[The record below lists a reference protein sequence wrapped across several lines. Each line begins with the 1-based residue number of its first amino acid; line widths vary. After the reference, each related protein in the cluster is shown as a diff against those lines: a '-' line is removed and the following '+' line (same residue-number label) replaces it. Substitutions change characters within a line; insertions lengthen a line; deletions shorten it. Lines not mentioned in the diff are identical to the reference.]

1 MNTVSRF
8 ASDSKKILVSFLV
21 AAIVVFSVAV
31 GAWINLNDRFIG
43 VEQYAS
49 STRLLTSL
57 DKLRV
62 YELSFSNNYNEQV
75 ISRFNQEAEQT
86 VELANDYVDQY
97 AAPLPINLLT
107 EYLIQ
112 FKQYVDIVELN
123 QSTRTLMDEH
133 SNAATELLREMR
145 DLHNQAI
152 NQNSQKIRGLRL
164 NSEELTN
171 TALKTSQLATL
182 VVNIQNLEKEYLLDG
197 NLKTYSLVKLEM
209 QKASQLISKLQD
221 QILNDKG
228 EQLLEI
234 VDKAKN
240 RYYTNLVQL
249 QGTPA
254 SSKKL
259 RTSLINQ
266 VTLSGS
272 EFSRSVSL
280 LYQTKQ
286 SQVAELNHLVSQSQ
300 AELSSQLL
308 IGQDLLAIHTLLS
321 RSNRF
326 NRDFLLA
333 NSKEQK
339 LIADKVSH
347 VINEMQSKSSNA
359 QRLITSYAPNVE
371 ITRFDEHISVYK
383 SQFMKLVSSQMQG
396 HQLFKAMDESFLE
409 FRDFV
414 SQLHLLE
421 SVNVKDSSS
430 VTFHLAIGGVIFFVI
445 ILLMGLLAAK
455 AHSALGAFAQSLAS
469 ARDEADAAN
478 HAKSDFLAN
487 MSHEIRTP
495 MNAIIG
501 MSYLAL
507 KTDLTK
513 AQRNYIN
520 KIKLSSDAL
529 LGLINDILDFSKIE
543 AGKLD
548 IENIDFQLENVLAHI
563 TNLVGLRA
571 SDRGLELLIQVDRDV
586 PTNLVGDPLRLGQIL
601 INLSNNA
608 VKFTEKG
615 EVKISV
621 SVEQR
626 KGDDVTLNFAV
637 SDSGIGMTQAQADKL
652 FNKFT
657 QADSSTTRKY
667 GGTGLGLA
675 ISKEL
680 SQLMGGDIHVSTE
693 LGKGSTF
700 SFSISTRIS
709 HAITQQRVVVPAS
722 INNLKVL
729 VVDDNAS
736 ARLIVGDILESLK
749 LAPTLSSS
757 VDEALVELHTAN
769 AQNKPFDLVISDW
782 KMPKRDG
789 VDLLSVLNDGQS
801 FSHGDALHHRPQ
813 LSKMPKIMM
822 LTAYDREEL
831 AEVIEQRG
839 FEVPCILDK
848 PITSS
853 HLYDSII
860 SLYGFDSDR
869 VSRSELEQQKQL
881 ANAQQLAGA
890 NILLVEDN
898 EINQELA
905 TELLESQ
912 QIHVTIAEN
921 GQRAVEFY
929 QQSVANDAP
938 FDGILMDCQM
948 PIMDGYEATQYIR
961 QQLKDHDIPIIAMT
975 ANVME
980 RDKEKAL
987 NCGMSDII
995 AKPIDVGSM
1004 FATLANWVSPSHPAQ
1019 FSNAVPQQDTS
1030 DMAGFHASADS
1041 CTSADSYA
1049 LLANIKGVDLTTGLI
1064 RANNNPP
1071 LYVKLLTRF
1080 VDAYSE
1086 QKTIEAE
1093 LSRPTRQ
1100 HYLHTLK
1107 GVAGNLEAG
1116 NLHVLCEKLESNL
1129 NDSQLKDQVIKATLA
1144 LSGEIVDALSH
1155 ADSLNRA
1162 ASEQLT
1168 TKDSIPPQA
1177 NAELYHQLLD
1187 AVVNDDTEALNI
1199 ILNIE
1204 DSNLIG
1210 MSTWEFKALES
1221 ALEEFDFDS
1230 ATERLK
1236 SSILFERE

>member
-8 ASDSKKILVSFLV
+8 ATDSKIILISFLV
-21 AAIVVFSVAV
+21 AAVVVFSVAV

-62 YELSFSNNYNEQV
+62 YELSFSNDYNEKV
-75 ISRFNQEAEQT
+75 IANFNQEAKQT
-86 VELANDYVDQY
+86 ISLADDYANQY
-97 AAPLPINLLT
+97 AESLPSNLLT

-112 FKQYVDIVELN
+112 FKQYVGLIELN
-123 QSTRTLMDEH
+123 QSTRALMDER

-152 NQNSQKIRGLRL
+152 NQNSQNIRGLRL
-164 NSEELTN
+164 TSEELTN
-171 TALKTSQLATL
+171 VALKTSQLATL
-182 VVNIQNLEKEYLLDG
+182 AVNIQNLEKEYLLDG
-197 NLKTYSLVKLEM
+197 NLKTYSLVKVEM
-209 QKASQLISKLQD
+209 QKASQLITELHA
-221 QILNDKG
+221 QILDDKG
-228 EQLLEI
+228 QQRLEI
-234 VDKAKN
+234 VEKAKN

-249 QGTPA
+249 QGVPV

-259 RTSLINQ
+259 TASLINQ

-272 EFSRSVSL
+272 EFSRSVGL
-280 LYQTKQ
+280 LYQAKQ
-286 SQVAELNHLVSQSQ
+286 IQVAELNHLISQSQ

-308 IGQDLLAIHTLLS
+308 IGQDLLAIRTLLS

-359 QRLITSYAPNVE
+359 QRLIALYAPEVK
-371 ITRFDEHISVYK
+371 ITAFDDHISVYE
-383 SQFMKLVSSQMQG
+383 SQFTELVSSQIRG
-396 HQLFKAMDESFLE
+396 HQLLKVMDKSFLAL
-409 FRDFV
+409 RDFV
-414 SQLHLLE
+414 SQRHLAE

-430 VTFHLAIGGVIFFVI
+430 VTSHLAVGGLIFFVI
-445 ILLMGLLAAK
+445 ILLMGLLANK
-455 AHSALGAFAQSLAS
+455 AHSALETFTHSLAA

-513 AQRNYIN
+513 AQRNYIH
-520 KIKLSSDAL
+520 KVKLSSDTL

-548 IENIDFQLENVLAHI
+548 IEKVDFQLENVLDNI

-586 PTNLVGDPLRLGQIL
+586 PTNLIGDPLRLGQIL

-615 EVKISV
+615 EVKISI
-621 SVEQR
+621 SVAERQ
-626 KGDDVTLNFAV
+626 GDDIKLNFAV
-637 SDSGIGMTQAQADKL
+637 SDSGIGMKQEQASKL
-652 FNKFT
+652 FTKFT

-700 SFSISTRIS
+700 SFTIATRVSHSI
-709 HAITQQRVVVPAS
+709 QQHRVVVPAS

-729 VVDDNAS
+729 VVDDNSS

-749 LAPTLSSS
+749 LTPTLSSS
-757 VDEALVELHTAN
+757 VDEALIELHTAD

-789 VDLLSVLNDGQS
+789 VDLLAELKNGQ
-801 FSHGDALHHRPQ
+801 Q
-813 LSKMPKIMM
+813 LTMPKIMM

-831 AEVIEQRG
+831 AELIEQRG
-839 FEVPCILDK
+839 FEVPSILDK

-853 HLYDSII
+853 HLYDSIV
-860 SLYGFDSDR
+860 SLYGLDSDR
-869 VSRSELEQQKQL
+869 VSRSELEQQNQL
-881 ANAQQLAGA
+881 ANVQQLAGA

-905 TELLESQ
+905 TELLEGQ
-912 QIHVTIAEN
+912 QIKVTIAEN
-921 GQRAVEFY
+921 GQQAIDLY
-929 QQSVANDAP
+929 QQAITDDVP

-948 PIMDGYEATQYIR
+948 PVMDGYEATLHIR
-961 QQLKDHDIPIIAMT
+961 NKIKDTQTPIIAMT

-987 NCGMSDII
+987 NCGMTDII

-1004 FATLANWVSPSHPAQ
+1004 FATLANWVSPSNPVQ
-1019 FSNAVPQQDTS
+1019 FNVSLQESTKILQEENNAEKAPEALPVIDGLDTNMGLMRASNNHT
-1030 DMAGFHASADS
+1030 
-1041 CTSADSYA
+1041 
-1049 LLANIKGVDLTTGLI
+1049 
-1064 RANNNPP
+1064 
-1071 LYVKLLTRF
+1071 LYTKLLKRF
-1080 VDAYSE
+1080 VEAYSD
-1086 QKTIEAE
+1086 KSTLTVE
-1093 LSRPTRQ
+1093 LSNSAQQR
-1100 HYLHTLK
+1100 YLHTLK
-1107 GVAGNLEAG
+1107 GVAGNLGAN
-1116 NLHVLCEKLESNL
+1116 NLRSLCENLESEIT
-1129 NDSQLKDQVIKATLA
+1129 DDDLKEKVIKTTIELSQEIANSIFHTTVATENTR
-1144 LSGEIVDALSH
+1144 G
-1155 ADSLNRA
+1155 
-1162 ASEQLT
+1162 Q
-1168 TKDSIPPQA
+1168 QA
-1177 NAELYHQLLD
+1177 KPETSPNQPSTELYGQLLE
-1187 AVVNDDTEALNI
+1187 AVSNDDTEALNI
-1199 ILNIE
+1199 VLNIE
-1204 DSNLIG
+1204 DGSVVGLTP
-1210 MSTWEFKALES
+1210 SEFKRLES
-1221 ALEEFDFDS
+1221 TLEEFDFDS
-1230 ATERLK
+1230 ATELLK
-1236 SSILFERE
+1236 GSTLASSS

>member
-8 ASDSKKILVSFLV
+8 ATDSKIILISFLV
-21 AAIVVFSVAV
+21 AAVVVFSVAV

-62 YELSFSNNYNEQV
+62 YELSFSNDYNEKV
-75 ISRFNQEAEQT
+75 IANFNQEAKQT
-86 VELANDYVDQY
+86 ISLADDYANQY
-97 AAPLPINLLT
+97 AESLPSNLLT

-112 FKQYVDIVELN
+112 FKQYVGLIELN
-123 QSTRTLMDEH
+123 QSTRALMDER

-152 NQNSQKIRGLRL
+152 NQNSQNIRGLRL
-164 NSEELTN
+164 TSEELTN
-171 TALKTSQLATL
+171 VALKTSQLATL
-182 VVNIQNLEKEYLLDG
+182 AVNIQNLEKEYLLDG
-197 NLKTYSLVKLEM
+197 NLKTYSLVKVEM
-209 QKASQLISKLQD
+209 QKASQLITELHA
-221 QILNDKG
+221 QILDDKG
-228 EQLLEI
+228 QQRLEI
-234 VDKAKN
+234 VEKAKN

-249 QGTPA
+249 QGVPV

-259 RTSLINQ
+259 TASLINQ

-272 EFSRSVSL
+272 EFSRSVGL
-280 LYQTKQ
+280 LYQAKQ
-286 SQVAELNHLVSQSQ
+286 IQVAELNHLISQSQ

-308 IGQDLLAIHTLLS
+308 IGQDLLAIRTLLS

-359 QRLITSYAPNVE
+359 QRLIALYAPEVK
-371 ITRFDEHISVYK
+371 ITAFDDHISVYE
-383 SQFMKLVSSQMQG
+383 SQFTELVSSQIRG
-396 HQLFKAMDESFLE
+396 HQLLKAMDKSFLAL
-409 FRDFV
+409 RDFI
-414 SQLHLLE
+414 SQRHLAE

-430 VTFHLAIGGVIFFVI
+430 VTSHLAVGGLIFFVI
-445 ILLMGLLAAK
+445 ILLMGLLANK
-455 AHSALGAFAQSLAS
+455 AHSALETFTHSLAA

-513 AQRNYIN
+513 AQRNYIH
-520 KIKLSSDAL
+520 KVKLSSDTL

-548 IENIDFQLENVLAHI
+548 IEKVDFQLENVLDNI

-586 PTNLVGDPLRLGQIL
+586 PTNLIGDPLRLGQIL

-615 EVKISV
+615 EVKISI
-621 SVEQR
+621 SVAERQ
-626 KGDDVTLNFAV
+626 GDDIKLNFAV
-637 SDSGIGMTQAQADKL
+637 SDSGIGMKQEQASKL
-652 FNKFT
+652 FTKFT

-700 SFSISTRIS
+700 SFTIATRVSHSI
-709 HAITQQRVVVPAS
+709 QQHRVVVPAS

-729 VVDDNAS
+729 VVDDNSS

-749 LAPTLSSS
+749 LTPTLSSS
-757 VDEALVELHTAN
+757 VDEALIELHTAD

-789 VDLLSVLNDGQS
+789 VDLLAELKNGQ
-801 FSHGDALHHRPQ
+801 Q
-813 LSKMPKIMM
+813 LTMPKIMM

-831 AEVIEQRG
+831 AELIEQRG
-839 FEVPCILDK
+839 FEVPSILDK

-853 HLYDSII
+853 HLYDSIV
-860 SLYGFDSDR
+860 SLYGLDSDR
-869 VSRSELEQQKQL
+869 VSRSELEQQNQL
-881 ANAQQLAGA
+881 ANVQQLAGA

-905 TELLESQ
+905 TELLEGQ
-912 QIHVTIAEN
+912 QIKVTIAEN
-921 GQRAVEFY
+921 GQQAIDLY
-929 QQSVANDAP
+929 QQAITDDVP

-948 PIMDGYEATQYIR
+948 PVMDGYEATLHIR
-961 QQLKDHDIPIIAMT
+961 NKIKDTQTPIIAMT

-987 NCGMSDII
+987 NCGMTDII

-1004 FATLANWVSPSHPAQ
+1004 FATLANWVSPSNPVQ
-1019 FSNAVPQQDTS
+1019 FNVSLQESTKILQEENNAEKAPEALPVIDGLDTNMGLMRASNNHT
-1030 DMAGFHASADS
+1030 
-1041 CTSADSYA
+1041 
-1049 LLANIKGVDLTTGLI
+1049 
-1064 RANNNPP
+1064 
-1071 LYVKLLTRF
+1071 LYTKLLKRF
-1080 VDAYSE
+1080 VEAYSD
-1086 QKTIEAE
+1086 KSTLTVE
-1093 LSRPTRQ
+1093 LSNSAQQR
-1100 HYLHTLK
+1100 YLHTLK
-1107 GVAGNLEAG
+1107 GVAGNLGASD
-1116 NLHVLCEKLESNL
+1116 LHSLCENLESEIT
-1129 NDSQLKDQVIKATLA
+1129 DDDLKEKVIKTTIELSQEIANSIFHTTVAT
-1144 LSGEIVDALSH
+1144 ENTRD
-1155 ADSLNRA
+1155 
-1162 ASEQLT
+1162 Q
-1168 TKDSIPPQA
+1168 QA
-1177 NAELYHQLLD
+1177 KPETSPNQPSTELYGLLLE
-1187 AVVNDDTEALNI
+1187 AVSNDDTEALNI
-1199 ILNIE
+1199 VLNIE
-1204 DSNLIG
+1204 DGAVVGLTPS
-1210 MSTWEFKALES
+1210 EFKKLES
-1221 ALEEFDFDS
+1221 ALEEFDFDC
-1230 ATERLK
+1230 ATELLK
-1236 SSILFERE
+1236 GSTLASSS

>member
-8 ASDSKKILVSFLV
+8 ATDSKIILISFLV
-21 AAIVVFSVAV
+21 AAVVVFSVAV

-62 YELSFSNNYNEQV
+62 YELSFSNDYNEKV
-75 ISRFNQEAEQT
+75 IANFNQEAKQT
-86 VELANDYVDQY
+86 ISLADDYANQY
-97 AAPLPINLLT
+97 AESLPSNLLT

-112 FKQYVDIVELN
+112 FKQYVGLIELN
-123 QSTRTLMDEH
+123 QSTRALMDER

-152 NQNSQKIRGLRL
+152 NQNSQNIRGLRL
-164 NSEELTN
+164 TSEELTN
-171 TALKTSQLATL
+171 VALKTSQLATL
-182 VVNIQNLEKEYLLDG
+182 AVNIQNLEKEYLLDG
-197 NLKTYSLVKLEM
+197 NLKTYSLVKVEM
-209 QKASQLISKLQD
+209 QKASQLITELHA
-221 QILNDKG
+221 QILDDKG
-228 EQLLEI
+228 QQRLEI
-234 VDKAKN
+234 VEKAKN

-249 QGTPA
+249 QGVPV

-259 RTSLINQ
+259 TASLINQ

-272 EFSRSVSL
+272 EFSRSVGL
-280 LYQTKQ
+280 LYQAKQ
-286 SQVAELNHLVSQSQ
+286 IQVAELNHLISQSQ

-308 IGQDLLAIHTLLS
+308 IGQDLLAIRTLLS

-359 QRLITSYAPNVE
+359 QRLIALYAPEVK
-371 ITRFDEHISVYK
+371 ITAFDDHISVYE
-383 SQFMKLVSSQMQG
+383 SQFTELVSSQIRG
-396 HQLFKAMDESFLE
+396 HQLLKAMDKSFLAL
-409 FRDFV
+409 RDFI
-414 SQLHLLE
+414 SQRHLAE

-430 VTFHLAIGGVIFFVI
+430 VTSHLAVGGLIFFVI
-445 ILLMGLLAAK
+445 ILLMGLLANK
-455 AHSALGAFAQSLAS
+455 AHSALETFTHSLAA

-513 AQRNYIN
+513 AQRNYIH
-520 KIKLSSDAL
+520 KVKLSSDTL

-548 IENIDFQLENVLAHI
+548 IEKVDFQLENVLDNI

-586 PTNLVGDPLRLGQIL
+586 PTNLIGDPLRLGQIL

-615 EVKISV
+615 EVKISI
-621 SVEQR
+621 SVAERQ
-626 KGDDVTLNFAV
+626 GDDIKLNFAV
-637 SDSGIGMTQAQADKL
+637 SDSGIGMKQEQASKL
-652 FNKFT
+652 FTKFT

-700 SFSISTRIS
+700 SFTIATRVSHSI
-709 HAITQQRVVVPAS
+709 QQHRVVVPAS
-722 INNLKVL
+722 INTLKVL
-729 VVDDNAS
+729 VVDDNSS

-749 LAPTLSSS
+749 LTPTLSSS
-757 VDEALVELHTAN
+757 VDEALIELHTAD

-789 VDLLSVLNDGQS
+789 VDLLAELKNGQ
-801 FSHGDALHHRPQ
+801 Q
-813 LSKMPKIMM
+813 LTMPKIMM

-831 AEVIEQRG
+831 AELIEQRG
-839 FEVPCILDK
+839 FEVPSILDK

-853 HLYDSII
+853 HLYDSIV
-860 SLYGFDSDR
+860 SLYGLDSDR
-869 VSRSELEQQKQL
+869 VSRSELEQQNQL
-881 ANAQQLAGA
+881 ANVQQLAGA

-905 TELLESQ
+905 TELLEGQ
-912 QIHVTIAEN
+912 QIKVTIAEN
-921 GQRAVEFY
+921 GQQAIDLY
-929 QQSVANDAP
+929 QQAITDDVP

-948 PIMDGYEATQYIR
+948 PVMDGYEATLHIR
-961 QQLKDHDIPIIAMT
+961 NKIKDTQTPIIAMT

-987 NCGMSDII
+987 NCGMTDII

-1004 FATLANWVSPSHPAQ
+1004 FATLANWVSPSNPVQ
-1019 FSNAVPQQDTS
+1019 FNVVLQESPNAPQDSNNAEKAPEALPVIDGLDTN
-1030 DMAGFHASADS
+1030 MGLMRAS
-1041 CTSADSYA
+1041 
-1049 LLANIKGVDLTTGLI
+1049 
-1064 RANNNPP
+1064 NNHT
-1071 LYVKLLTRF
+1071 LYTKLLKRF
-1080 VDAYSE
+1080 VEAYSD
-1086 QKTIEAE
+1086 KSTLTVE
-1093 LSRPTRQ
+1093 LSNSAQQR
-1100 HYLHTLK
+1100 YLHTLK
-1107 GVAGNLEAG
+1107 GVAGNLGASD
-1116 NLHVLCEKLESNL
+1116 LHSLCENLESEIT
-1129 NDSQLKDQVIKATLA
+1129 DDDLKEKVIKTTIE
-1144 LSGEIVDALSH
+1144 LSQEIANSIFH
-1155 ADSLNRA
+1155 
-1162 ASEQLT
+1162 T
-1168 TKDSIPPQA
+1168 T
-1177 NAELYHQLLD
+1177 
-1187 AVVNDDTEALNI
+1187 V
-1199 ILNIE
+1199 
-1204 DSNLIG
+1204 
-1210 MSTWEFKALES
+1210 
-1221 ALEEFDFDS
+1221 
-1230 ATERLK
+1230 ATENTRDQQAK
-1236 SSILFERE
+1236 PETSPNQPSTE

>member
-8 ASDSKKILVSFLV
+8 ATDSKIILISFLV
-21 AAIVVFSVAV
+21 AAVVVFSVAV

-62 YELSFSNNYNEQV
+62 YELSFSNDYNEKV
-75 ISRFNQEAEQT
+75 IANFNQEAKQT
-86 VELANDYVDQY
+86 ISLADDYANQY
-97 AAPLPINLLT
+97 AESLPSNLLT

-112 FKQYVDIVELN
+112 FKQYVGLIELN
-123 QSTRTLMDEH
+123 QSTRALMDER

-152 NQNSQKIRGLRL
+152 NQNSQNIRGLRL
-164 NSEELTN
+164 TSEELTN
-171 TALKTSQLATL
+171 VALKTSQLATL
-182 VVNIQNLEKEYLLDG
+182 AVNIQNLEKEYLLDG
-197 NLKTYSLVKLEM
+197 NLKTYSLVKVEM
-209 QKASQLISKLQD
+209 QKASQLITELHA
-221 QILNDKG
+221 QILDDKG
-228 EQLLEI
+228 QQRLEI
-234 VDKAKN
+234 VEKAKN

-249 QGTPA
+249 QGVPV

-259 RTSLINQ
+259 TASLINQ

-272 EFSRSVSL
+272 EFSRSVGL
-280 LYQTKQ
+280 LYQAKQ
-286 SQVAELNHLVSQSQ
+286 IQVAELNHLISQSQ

-308 IGQDLLAIHTLLS
+308 IGQDLLAIRTLLS

-359 QRLITSYAPNVE
+359 QRLIALYAPEVK
-371 ITRFDEHISVYK
+371 ITAFDDHISVYE
-383 SQFMKLVSSQMQG
+383 SQFTELVSSQIRG
-396 HQLFKAMDESFLE
+396 HQLLKAMDKSFLAL
-409 FRDFV
+409 RDFV
-414 SQLHLLE
+414 SQRHLAE

-430 VTFHLAIGGVIFFVI
+430 VTSHLAVGGLIFFVI
-445 ILLMGLLAAK
+445 ILLMGLLANK
-455 AHSALGAFAQSLAS
+455 AHSALETFTHSLAA

-513 AQRNYIN
+513 AQRNYIH
-520 KIKLSSDAL
+520 KVKLSSDTL

-548 IENIDFQLENVLAHI
+548 IEKVDFQLENVLDNI

-586 PTNLVGDPLRLGQIL
+586 PTNLIGDPLRLGQIL

-615 EVKISV
+615 EVKISI
-621 SVEQR
+621 SVAERQ
-626 KGDDVTLNFAV
+626 GDDIKLNFAV
-637 SDSGIGMTQAQADKL
+637 SDSGIGMKQEQASKL
-652 FNKFT
+652 FTKFT

-700 SFSISTRIS
+700 SFTIATRVSHSI
-709 HAITQQRVVVPAS
+709 QQHRVVVPAS

-729 VVDDNAS
+729 VVDDNSS

-749 LAPTLSSS
+749 LTPTLSSS
-757 VDEALVELHTAN
+757 VDEALIELHTAD

-789 VDLLSVLNDGQS
+789 VDLLAELKNGQ
-801 FSHGDALHHRPQ
+801 Q
-813 LSKMPKIMM
+813 LTMPKIMM

-831 AEVIEQRG
+831 AELIEQRG
-839 FEVPCILDK
+839 FEVPSILDK

-853 HLYDSII
+853 HLYDSIV
-860 SLYGFDSDR
+860 SLYGLDSDR
-869 VSRSELEQQKQL
+869 VSRSELEQQNQL
-881 ANAQQLAGA
+881 ANVQQLAGA

-905 TELLESQ
+905 TELLEGQ
-912 QIHVTIAEN
+912 QIKVTIAEN
-921 GQRAVEFY
+921 GQQAIDLY
-929 QQSVANDAP
+929 QQAITDDVP

-948 PIMDGYEATQYIR
+948 PVMDGYEATLHIR
-961 QQLKDHDIPIIAMT
+961 NKIKDTQTPIIAMT

-987 NCGMSDII
+987 NCGMTDII

-1004 FATLANWVSPSHPAQ
+1004 FATLANWVSPSNPVQ
-1019 FSNAVPQQDTS
+1019 FNVSLQESTKILQEENNAEKAPEALPVIDGLDTNMGLMRASNNHT
-1030 DMAGFHASADS
+1030 
-1041 CTSADSYA
+1041 
-1049 LLANIKGVDLTTGLI
+1049 
-1064 RANNNPP
+1064 
-1071 LYVKLLTRF
+1071 LYTKLLKRF
-1080 VDAYSE
+1080 VEAYSD
-1086 QKTIEAE
+1086 KSTLTVE
-1093 LSRPTRQ
+1093 LSNSAQQR
-1100 HYLHTLK
+1100 YLHTLK
-1107 GVAGNLEAG
+1107 GVAGNLGASD
-1116 NLHVLCEKLESNL
+1116 LHSLCENLESEIT
-1129 NDSQLKDQVIKATLA
+1129 DDDLKEKVIKTTIELSQEIANSIFHTTVAT
-1144 LSGEIVDALSH
+1144 ENTRD
-1155 ADSLNRA
+1155 
-1162 ASEQLT
+1162 Q
-1168 TKDSIPPQA
+1168 QA
-1177 NAELYHQLLD
+1177 KPETSPNQPSTELYGLLLE
-1187 AVVNDDTEALNI
+1187 AVSNDDTEALNI
-1199 ILNIE
+1199 VLNIE
-1204 DSNLIG
+1204 DGAVVGLTPS
-1210 MSTWEFKALES
+1210 EFKKLES
-1221 ALEEFDFDS
+1221 ALEEFDFDC
-1230 ATERLK
+1230 ATELLK
-1236 SSILFERE
+1236 GSTLASSS

>member
-8 ASDSKKILVSFLV
+8 ATDSKIILISFLV
-21 AAIVVFSVAV
+21 AAVVVFSVAV

-62 YELSFSNNYNEQV
+62 YELSFSNDYNEKV
-75 ISRFNQEAEQT
+75 IANFNQEAKQT
-86 VELANDYVDQY
+86 ISLADDYANQY
-97 AAPLPINLLT
+97 AESLPSNLLT

-112 FKQYVDIVELN
+112 FKQYVGLIELN
-123 QSTRTLMDEH
+123 QSTRALMDER

-152 NQNSQKIRGLRL
+152 NQNSQNIRGLRL
-164 NSEELTN
+164 TSEELTN
-171 TALKTSQLATL
+171 VALKTSQLATL
-182 VVNIQNLEKEYLLDG
+182 AVNIQNLEKEYLLDG
-197 NLKTYSLVKLEM
+197 NLKTYSLVKVEM
-209 QKASQLISKLQD
+209 QKASQLITELHA
-221 QILNDKG
+221 QILDDKG
-228 EQLLEI
+228 QQRLEI
-234 VDKAKN
+234 VEKAKN

-249 QGTPA
+249 QGVPV

-259 RTSLINQ
+259 TASLINQ

-272 EFSRSVSL
+272 GFSRSVGL
-280 LYQTKQ
+280 LYQAKQ
-286 SQVAELNHLVSQSQ
+286 IQVAELNHLISQSQ

-308 IGQDLLAIHTLLS
+308 IGQDLLAIRTLLS

-359 QRLITSYAPNVE
+359 QRLIALYAPEVK
-371 ITRFDEHISVYK
+371 ITAFDDHISVYE
-383 SQFMKLVSSQMQG
+383 SQFTELVSSQIRG
-396 HQLFKAMDESFLE
+396 HQLLKAMDKSFLAL
-409 FRDFV
+409 RDFI
-414 SQLHLLE
+414 SQRHLAE

-430 VTFHLAIGGVIFFVI
+430 VTSHLAVGGLIFFVI
-445 ILLMGLLAAK
+445 ILLMGLLANK
-455 AHSALGAFAQSLAS
+455 AHSALETFTHSLAA

-513 AQRNYIN
+513 AQRNYIH
-520 KIKLSSDAL
+520 KVKLSSDTL

-548 IENIDFQLENVLAHI
+548 IEKVDFQLENVLDNI

-586 PTNLVGDPLRLGQIL
+586 PTNLIGDPLRLGQIL

-615 EVKISV
+615 EVKISI
-621 SVEQR
+621 SVAERQ
-626 KGDDVTLNFAV
+626 GDDIKLNFAV
-637 SDSGIGMTQAQADKL
+637 SDSGIGMKQEQASKL
-652 FNKFT
+652 FTKFT

-700 SFSISTRIS
+700 SFTIATRVSHSI
-709 HAITQQRVVVPAS
+709 QQHRVVVPAS

-729 VVDDNAS
+729 VVDDNSS

-749 LAPTLSSS
+749 LTPTLSSS
-757 VDEALVELHTAN
+757 VDEALIELHTAD

-789 VDLLSVLNDGQS
+789 VDLLAELKNGQ
-801 FSHGDALHHRPQ
+801 Q
-813 LSKMPKIMM
+813 LTMPKIMM

-831 AEVIEQRG
+831 AEFIEQRG
-839 FEVPCILDK
+839 FEVPSILDK

-853 HLYDSII
+853 HLYDSIV
-860 SLYGFDSDR
+860 SLYGLDSDR
-869 VSRSELEQQKQL
+869 VSRSELEQQNQL
-881 ANAQQLAGA
+881 ANVQQLAGA

-905 TELLESQ
+905 TELLEGQ
-912 QIHVTIAEN
+912 QIKVTIAEN
-921 GQRAVEFY
+921 GQQAIDLY
-929 QQSVANDAP
+929 QQAITDDVP

-948 PIMDGYEATQYIR
+948 PVMDGYEATLHIR
-961 QQLKDHDIPIIAMT
+961 NKIKDTQTPIIAMT

-987 NCGMSDII
+987 NCGMTDII

-1004 FATLANWVSPSHPAQ
+1004 FATLANWVSPSNPVQ
-1019 FSNAVPQQDTS
+1019 FNVSLQESTKILQEENNAAKAPEALPVIDGLDTNMGLMRASNNHT
-1030 DMAGFHASADS
+1030 
-1041 CTSADSYA
+1041 
-1049 LLANIKGVDLTTGLI
+1049 
-1064 RANNNPP
+1064 
-1071 LYVKLLTRF
+1071 LYTKLLKRF
-1080 VDAYSE
+1080 VEAYSD
-1086 QKTIEAE
+1086 KSTLTVE
-1093 LSRPTRQ
+1093 LSNSAQQR
-1100 HYLHTLK
+1100 YLHTLK
-1107 GVAGNLEAG
+1107 GVAGNLGAN
-1116 NLHVLCEKLESNL
+1116 NLRSLCENLESEITDDDLKEKVIKTTIELSQEIANSLFHTTVATENTRDPQTKLE
-1129 NDSQLKDQVIKATLA
+1129 
-1144 LSGEIVDALSH
+1144 
-1155 ADSLNRA
+1155 
-1162 ASEQLT
+1162 ASPNQPST
-1168 TKDSIPPQA
+1168 
-1177 NAELYHQLLD
+1177 ELYGQLLE
-1187 AVVNDDTEALNI
+1187 AVSNDDTEALNI

-1204 DSNLIG
+1204 DGAVVGLTPS
-1210 MSTWEFKALES
+1210 EFKRLES

-1230 ATERLK
+1230 ATELLK
-1236 SSILFERE
+1236 GSTLASSS

>member
-8 ASDSKKILVSFLV
+8 ANDSKIILVSFLV

-31 GAWINLNDRFIG
+31 GAWINLNNRFIG
-43 VEQYAS
+43 VEEYAS
-49 STRLLTSL
+49 STRVLTSL

-62 YELSFSNNYNEQV
+62 YELSFSNDYNEQV
-75 ISRFNQEAEQT
+75 IASFNKEAEKT
-86 VELANDYVDQY
+86 VPLTNEYADQY
-97 AAPLPINLLT
+97 AASLPINLLT

-112 FKQYVDIVELN
+112 FKQYAEIIELN
-123 QSTRTLMDEH
+123 QSTRALMNER
-133 SNAATELLREMR
+133 SNAATELLREIR
-145 DLHNQAI
+145 NLHNQAI
-152 NQNSQKIRGLRL
+152 NQNSRNIRGLRL
-164 NSEELTN
+164 TSEELTN
-171 TALKTSQLATL
+171 IALKTSQLTTL
-182 VVNIQNLEKEYLLDG
+182 AVNIQNLEKEYLLDG

-209 QKASQLISKLQD
+209 QEASQLILELQG
-221 QILNDKG
+221 QIIDDKG
-228 EQLLEI
+228 QQLLAI

-249 QGTPA
+249 QGVPI

-259 RTSLINQ
+259 RSSLINQ

-272 EFSRSVSL
+272 EFSRSVGL

-308 IGQDLLAIHTLLS
+308 IGQDLLAIRTLLS

-359 QRLITSYAPNVE
+359 QRLIALYAPEVK
-371 ITRFDEHISVYK
+371 ITAFDDHISVYEAQFTELVN
-383 SQFMKLVSSQMQG
+383 SQRQS
-396 HQLFKAMDESFLE
+396 HQLLKAMDKNFLE
-409 FRDFV
+409 LRDFV
-414 SQLHLLE
+414 SQRHLAE

-430 VTFHLAIGGVIFFVI
+430 VTYHLAVGGVIFFII
-445 ILLMGLLAAK
+445 ILLMGLLANK
-455 AHSALGAFAQSLAS
+455 AHSALETFAFSLAA

-513 AQRNYIN
+513 AQRNYIH
-520 KIKLSSDAL
+520 KVKLSSDTL

-548 IENIDFQLENVLAHI
+548 IEKVDFHLENVLDNI

-571 SDRGLELLIQVDRDV
+571 SERGLELLIQVDRDV
-586 PTNLVGDPLRLGQIL
+586 PTNLIGDPLRLGQIL

-615 EVKISV
+615 EVKISI
-621 SVEQR
+621 SVAERQ
-626 KGDDVTLNFAV
+626 GDDIKLNFAV
-637 SDSGIGMTQAQADKL
+637 SDSGIGMTQEQAAKL

-700 SFSISTRIS
+700 SFTIATRVSHSI
-709 HAITQQRVVVPAS
+709 QQHRVVVPTS

-729 VVDDNAS
+729 VVDDNSS
-736 ARLIVGDILESLK
+736 ARLIMGDILESLK
-749 LAPTLSSS
+749 LTPTLSSS
-757 VDEALVELHTAN
+757 VDEALAELHTAD
-769 AQNKPFDLVISDW
+769 AQSQPFDLVISDW

-789 VDLLSVLNDGQS
+789 VDLLEALNVGQ
-801 FSHGDALHHRPQ
+801 P
-813 LSKMPKIMM
+813 LSMMPKMMM

-831 AEVIEQRG
+831 AEAIQQRG
-839 FEVPCILDK
+839 FEIPSILDK

-853 HLYDSII
+853 HLYDSIV
-860 SLYGFDSDR
+860 SLYGLDSDR
-869 VSRSELEQQKQL
+869 VSRSELEQQNQL
-881 ANAQQLAGA
+881 ANVQQLAGA

-905 TELLESQ
+905 TELLEGQ
-912 QIHVTIAEN
+912 QIKVTIAEN
-921 GQRAVEFY
+921 GQQAIDLY
-929 QQSVANDAP
+929 QQAITDDVP

-948 PIMDGYEATQYIR
+948 PVMDGYEATLHIR
-961 QQLKDHDIPIIAMT
+961 NKIKDTQTPIIAMT

-987 NCGMSDII
+987 NCGMTDII

-1004 FATLANWVSPSHPAQ
+1004 FATLANWVSPSNPVQ
-1019 FSNAVPQQDTS
+1019 FNVVLQESPNAPQDSNNAEKAPEELPVINGLDTN
-1030 DMAGFHASADS
+1030 MGLMRAS
-1041 CTSADSYA
+1041 
-1049 LLANIKGVDLTTGLI
+1049 
-1064 RANNNPP
+1064 NNHT
-1071 LYVKLLTRF
+1071 LYTKLLKRF
-1080 VDAYSE
+1080 VEAYSD
-1086 QKTIEAE
+1086 KSTLTVE
-1093 LSRPTRQ
+1093 LSSSAQQR
-1100 HYLHTLK
+1100 YLHTLK
-1107 GVAGNLEAG
+1107 GVAGNLGASD
-1116 NLHVLCEKLESNL
+1116 LHSLCENLESEIT
-1129 NDSQLKDQVIKATLA
+1129 DDDLKEKVIKTTIELSQEIANSIFHTTVATENTR
-1144 LSGEIVDALSH
+1144 GH
-1155 ADSLNRA
+1155 
-1162 ASEQLT
+1162 
-1168 TKDSIPPQA
+1168 QA
-1177 NAELYHQLLD
+1177 KPETSPNQPSTELYGQLLE
-1187 AVVNDDTEALNI
+1187 AVSNDDTEALNI
-1199 ILNIE
+1199 VLNIE
-1204 DSNLIG
+1204 DGAVVGLTPS
-1210 MSTWEFKALES
+1210 EFKRLES

-1230 ATERLK
+1230 ATELLK
-1236 SSILFERE
+1236 GSALASSS

>member
-8 ASDSKKILVSFLV
+8 ATDSKIILISFLV
-21 AAIVVFSVAV
+21 AAVVVFSVAV

-62 YELSFSNNYNEQV
+62 YELSFSNDYNEKV
-75 ISRFNQEAEQT
+75 IANFNQEAKQT
-86 VELANDYVDQY
+86 ISLADDYANQY
-97 AAPLPINLLT
+97 AESLPSNLLT

-112 FKQYVDIVELN
+112 FKQYVGLIELN
-123 QSTRTLMDEH
+123 QSTRALMDER

-152 NQNSQKIRGLRL
+152 NQNSQNIRGLRL
-164 NSEELTN
+164 TSEELTN
-171 TALKTSQLATL
+171 VALKTSQLATL
-182 VVNIQNLEKEYLLDG
+182 AVNIQNLEKEYLLDG
-197 NLKTYSLVKLEM
+197 NLKTYSLVKVEM
-209 QKASQLISKLQD
+209 QKASQLITELHA
-221 QILNDKG
+221 QILDDKG
-228 EQLLEI
+228 QQRLEI
-234 VDKAKN
+234 VEKAKN

-249 QGTPA
+249 QGVPV

-259 RTSLINQ
+259 TASLINQ

-272 EFSRSVSL
+272 EFSRSVGL
-280 LYQTKQ
+280 LYQAKQ
-286 SQVAELNHLVSQSQ
+286 IQVAELNHLISQSQ

-308 IGQDLLAIHTLLS
+308 IGQDLLAIRTLLS

-359 QRLITSYAPNVE
+359 QRLIALYAPEVK
-371 ITRFDEHISVYK
+371 ITAFDDHISVYE
-383 SQFMKLVSSQMQG
+383 SQFTELVSSQIRG
-396 HQLFKAMDESFLE
+396 HQLLKAMDKSFLAL
-409 FRDFV
+409 RDFV
-414 SQLHLLE
+414 SQRHLAE

-430 VTFHLAIGGVIFFVI
+430 VTSHLAVGGLIFFVI
-445 ILLMGLLAAK
+445 ILLMGLLANK
-455 AHSALGAFAQSLAS
+455 AHSALETFTHSLAA

-513 AQRNYIN
+513 AQRNYIH
-520 KIKLSSDAL
+520 KVKLSSDTL

-548 IENIDFQLENVLAHI
+548 IEKVDFQLENVLDNI

-586 PTNLVGDPLRLGQIL
+586 PTNLIGDPLRLGQIL

-615 EVKISV
+615 EVKISI
-621 SVEQR
+621 SVAERQ
-626 KGDDVTLNFAV
+626 GDDIKLNFAV
-637 SDSGIGMTQAQADKL
+637 SDSGIGMKQEQASKL
-652 FNKFT
+652 FTKFT

-700 SFSISTRIS
+700 SFTIATRVSHSI
-709 HAITQQRVVVPAS
+709 QQHRVVVPAS

-729 VVDDNAS
+729 VVDDNSS

-749 LAPTLSSS
+749 LTPTLSSS
-757 VDEALVELHTAN
+757 VDEALIELHTAD

-789 VDLLSVLNDGQS
+789 VDLLAELKNGQ
-801 FSHGDALHHRPQ
+801 Q
-813 LSKMPKIMM
+813 LTMPKIMM

-831 AEVIEQRG
+831 AELIEQRG
-839 FEVPCILDK
+839 FEVPSILDK

-853 HLYDSII
+853 HLFDSIV
-860 SLYGFDSDR
+860 SLYGLDSDR
-869 VSRSELEQQKQL
+869 VSRSELEQQNQL
-881 ANAQQLAGA
+881 ANVQQLASA

-905 TELLESQ
+905 TELLEGQ
-912 QIHVTIAEN
+912 QIKVTIAEN
-921 GQRAVEFY
+921 GQQAIDLY
-929 QQSVANDAP
+929 QQAITDDVP

-948 PIMDGYEATQYIR
+948 PIMDGYEATEHIR
-961 QQLKDHDIPIIAMT
+961 NEIKDTQTPIIAMT

-1004 FATLANWVSPSHPAQ
+1004 FATLANWVSPSSPVQ
-1019 FSNAVPQQDTS
+1019 FNVSLQESTNTLQEENNAEKEPEALPVIGGLDTNMGLMRASNNHQ
-1030 DMAGFHASADS
+1030 
-1041 CTSADSYA
+1041 
-1049 LLANIKGVDLTTGLI
+1049 
-1064 RANNNPP
+1064 
-1071 LYVKLLTRF
+1071 LYLKLLKRF
-1080 VDAYSE
+1080 FEAYSDE
-1086 QKTIEAE
+1086 ETLAAE
-1093 LSRPTRQ
+1093 LSSSAQQR
-1100 HYLHTLK
+1100 YLHTLK
-1107 GVAGNLEAG
+1107 GVAGNLGASD
-1116 NLHVLCEKLESNL
+1116 LHSLCEKLESEL
-1129 NDSQLKDQVIKATLA
+1129 TDTDLKDKVIKTTIE
-1144 LSGEIVDALSH
+1144 LSQEI
-1155 ADSLNRA
+1155 
-1162 ASEQLT
+1162 
-1168 TKDSIPPQA
+1168 A
-1177 NAELYHQLLD
+1177 NAIFHTTTATENTRDQQAKPEDSPNQPSTELYGQLLE
-1187 AVVNDDTEALNI
+1187 AVSNDDTEALNI

-1204 DSNLIG
+1204 DGAIVGLTPS
-1210 MSTWEFKALES
+1210 EFKRLES
-1221 ALEEFDFDS
+1221 SLEEFDFET
-1230 ATERLK
+1230 ATEVLK
-1236 SSILFERE
+1236 SSTLASSS

>member
-8 ASDSKKILVSFLV
+8 ATDSKLILTSFLV

-62 YELSFSNNYNEQV
+62 YELSFSNDYSEQV
-75 ISRFNQEAEQT
+75 ISSFDQEAEQT
-86 VELANDYVDQY
+86 VGLANDYADQY
-97 AAPLPINLLT
+97 TASLPINLLT
-107 EYLIQ
+107 EYLVQ

-123 QSTRTLMDEH
+123 QSTRKLMDER
-133 SNAATELLREMR
+133 SNAATDLLREMR

-152 NQNSQKIRGLRL
+152 NQNNQKIRGLRL

-171 TALKTSQLATL
+171 VALKTSQLATL
-182 VVNIQNLEKEYLLDG
+182 AVNIQNLEKEYLLDG

-209 QKASQLISKLQD
+209 QKASQLISELQE
-221 QILNDKG
+221 QILDDKG
-228 EQLLEI
+228 QQLLEI

-249 QGTPA
+249 QGIPA

-259 RTSLINQ
+259 RASLINQ

-286 SQVAELNHLVSQSQ
+286 SQVTELSHLVSQSQ
-300 AELSSQLL
+300 EELSSQLL
-308 IGQDLLAIHTLLS
+308 IGQDLLAIRTLLS

-359 QRLITSYAPNVE
+359 QRLITLYAPNVK
-371 ITRFDEHISVYK
+371 ITAFDEHISIYE
-383 SQFMKLVSSQMQG
+383 SQFMELVSSQMRG
-396 HQLFKAMDESFLE
+396 HQLLTAMDESFLE

-414 SQLHLLE
+414 SQRHLSE

-430 VTFHLAIGGVIFFVI
+430 VTFHLAIGGMIFFVI
-445 ILLMGLLAAK
+445 ILLMGLLANK
-455 AHSALGAFAQSLAS
+455 AHSALETFAHSLAA

-478 HAKSDFLAN
+478 QAKSDFLAN

-513 AQRNYIN
+513 AQRNYIH
-520 KIKLSSDAL
+520 KVKLSSDTL

-548 IENIDFQLENVLAHI
+548 IEKVDFQLENVLDNI

-571 SDRGLELLIQVDRDV
+571 SERDLELLIQVDRDV
-586 PTNLVGDPLRLGQIL
+586 PTNLIGDPLRIGQIL

-615 EVKISV
+615 EVKIAISV
-621 SVEQR
+621 AER
-626 KGDDVTLNFAV
+626 EGDDIKLNFAV
-637 SDSGIGMTQAQADKL
+637 SDSGIGMTQEQAAKL

-700 SFSISTRIS
+700 SFTIATRVSHSI
-709 HAITQQRVVVPAS
+709 QQHRVVVPAS
-722 INNLKVL
+722 INDLKVL
-729 VVDDNAS
+729 VVDDNSS
-736 ARLIVGDILESLK
+736 ARLIMGDILESLK
-749 LAPTLSSS
+749 LTPTLSSS
-757 VDEALVELHTAN
+757 VDDALVELHTAD

-789 VDLLSVLNDGQS
+789 VDLLAELNNG
-801 FSHGDALHHRPQ
+801 HQ
-813 LSKMPKIMM
+813 LNTTPKIMM

-831 AEVIEQRG
+831 AEAIEQRG
-839 FEVPCILDK
+839 FEVPSILDK

-853 HLYDSII
+853 HLYDSIV
-860 SLYGFDSDR
+860 SLYGLDSDR
-869 VSRSELEQQKQL
+869 VSRSELEQQTQL
-881 ANAQQLAGA
+881 ANVQQLAGA
-890 NILLVEDN
+890 KLLLVEDN

-905 TELLESQ
+905 TELLEGQ
-912 QIHVTIAEN
+912 QIQVSVAEN
-921 GQRAVEFY
+921 GKLAIELY
-929 QQSVANDAP
+929 QQAIADGQP

-948 PIMDGYEATQYIR
+948 PVMDGYEATEYIR
-961 QQLKDHDIPIIAMT
+961 QQINDQDIPIIAMT

-980 RDKEKAL
+980 RDKEMAL
-987 NCGMSDII
+987 SCGMSDII

-1004 FATLANWVSPSHPAQ
+1004 FATLANWVSPSRPTAFVDPISHQAESVNSS
-1019 FSNAVPQQDTS
+1019 SNESEDN
-1030 DMAGFHASADS
+1030 SAFNE
-1041 CTSADSYA
+1041 A
-1049 LLANIKGVDLTTGLI
+1049 LSKVEGLDITLGLI
-1064 RANNNPP
+1064 RANNNHQ
-1071 LYVKLLTRF
+1071 LYSKLLHRF
-1080 VDAYSE
+1080 VEAYSDKDKLE
-1086 QKTIEAE
+1086 SE
-1093 LSRPTRQ
+1093 LTGGSAPR
-1100 HYLHTLK
+1100 YLHTLK
-1107 GVAGNLEAG
+1107 GVAGNLGAKQ
-1116 NLHVLCEKLESNL
+1116 LHTLCENLEAQPDDN
-1129 NDSQLKDQVIKATLA
+1129 NLKDSVIDTSLKLSKSLTRA
-1144 LSGEIVDALSH
+1144 LSQIEVSK
-1155 ADSLNRA
+1155 DSVATNSTKSEES
-1162 ASEQLT
+1162 SEQQQPST
-1168 TKDSIPPQA
+1168 TDQQ
-1177 NAELYHQLLD
+1177 LYRQLLE
-1187 AVVNDDTEALNI
+1187 ATANDDTDALTI

-1204 DSNLIG
+1204 DGARIG
-1210 MSTWEFKALES
+1210 LSPSEFKRLEVS
-1221 ALEEFDFDS
+1221 LEEFDFDK
-1230 ATERLK
+1230 ATEILK
-1236 SSILFERE
+1236 GSTLSY

>member
-8 ASDSKKILVSFLV
+8 ATDSKIILVSFLV

-31 GAWINLNDRFIG
+31 GAWINLNNRFIG
-43 VEQYAS
+43 VEEYAS

-62 YELSFSNNYNEQV
+62 YELSFSNDYNKQL
-75 ISRFNQEAEQT
+75 IANFNQEAEQT
-86 VELANDYVDQY
+86 VRLANDYADQY
-97 AAPLPINLLT
+97 SAPLPINLLS

-112 FKQYVDIVELN
+112 FKQYAEIIELN
-123 QSTRTLMDEH
+123 QSTRALMNER
-133 SNAATELLREMR
+133 SNAATELLLEMR
-145 DLHNQAI
+145 GLHNHAI
-152 NQNSQKIRGLRL
+152 NQNSQNIRGLRL
-164 NSEELTN
+164 TSEKLTN
-171 TALKTSQLATL
+171 VALKTSQLATL
-182 VVNIQNLEKEYLLDG
+182 AVNIQNLEKEYLLDG

-209 QKASQLISKLQD
+209 QKASQLIWKLQD
-221 QILNDKG
+221 QILDDKG
-228 EQLLEI
+228 QKFLDI

-249 QGTPA
+249 QGVPITSA
-254 SSKKL
+254 KL
-259 RTSLINQ
+259 RASLINQ

-272 EFSRSVSL
+272 EFSRSVGL

-286 SQVAELNHLVSQSQ
+286 SQVAELNHLVSTYQT
-300 AELSSQLL
+300 ELSSQLL
-308 IGQDLLAIHTLLS
+308 VGQDLLAIRTLLS

-333 NSKEQK
+333 NSKEQE
-339 LIADKVSH
+339 LIASKVSR
-347 VINEMQSKSSNA
+347 VINEMQSKSGNA
-359 QRLITSYAPNVE
+359 QQLIILYAPEVK
-371 ITRFDEHISVYK
+371 TTAFDDHISVYEA
-383 SQFMKLVSSQMQG
+383 QFTELVSSQRRG
-396 HQLFKAMDESFLE
+396 HQLLEAMDKSFLE
-409 FRDFV
+409 LRDFV
-414 SQLHLLE
+414 SQRHLAE

-430 VTFHLAIGGVIFFVI
+430 MTFHLAVGGMIFFII
-445 ILLMGLLAAK
+445 ILLMGLLANK
-455 AHSALGAFAQSLAS
+455 AHSALETVARSLAT

-513 AQRNYIN
+513 AQRNYIH
-520 KIKLSSDAL
+520 KVKLSSDTL

-548 IENIDFQLENVLAHI
+548 IENVDFHLENVLDNI

-571 SDRGLELLIQVDRDV
+571 SERGLELLIQVDRDV
-586 PTNLVGDPLRLGQIL
+586 PTNLIGDPLRLGQIL

-615 EVKISV
+615 EVKISI
-621 SVEQR
+621 SVEAR
-626 KGDDVTLNFAV
+626 DGDDIKLNFAV
-637 SDSGIGMTQAQADKL
+637 SDSGIGMTQEQAAKL

-700 SFSISTRIS
+700 SFTIATRVS
-709 HAITQQRVVVPAS
+709 HSITQNRVVVPAS
-722 INNLKVL
+722 INHLKVL
-729 VVDDNAS
+729 VVDDNSS

-749 LAPTLSSS
+749 LTPTLSAS
-757 VDEALVELHTAN
+757 VDEALVELHTADAN
-769 AQNKPFDLVISDW
+769 NKPFDLIISDW

-789 VDLLSVLNDGQS
+789 VDLLEALN
-801 FSHGDALHHRPQ
+801 HGLS
-813 LSKMPKIMM
+813 LSKDPKIMM
-822 LTAYDREEL
+822 LTAYGREEL
-831 AEVIEQRG
+831 AEAITKRG
-839 FEVPCILDK
+839 FEVPSILDK

-853 HLYDSII
+853 HLYDSIV
-860 SLYGFDSDR
+860 SLYGLDSDR
-869 VSRSELEQQKQL
+869 VSRSELEQQSQL
-881 ANAQQLAGA
+881 ANVQQLAGA

-905 TELLESQ
+905 TELLEGQ
-912 QIHVTIAEN
+912 QITVTIAEN
-921 GQRAVEFY
+921 GQRAIELY
-929 QQSVANDAP
+929 QQAIADDTP

-948 PIMDGYEATQYIR
+948 PIMDGYEATEHIR
-961 QQLKDHDIPIIAMT
+961 NEIKDTQTPIIAMT

-1004 FATLANWVSPSHPAQ
+1004 FATLANWVSPSNPVQ
-1019 FSNAVPQQDTS
+1019 FNVSLQDSTNTLQEENNAEKEPEALPVIVGLDTKMGLMRASNNHKLYMKLLKRFVEAYS
-1030 DMAGFHASADS
+1030 DED
-1041 CTSADSYA
+1041 
-1049 LLANIKGVDLTTGLI
+1049 ILTT
-1064 RANNNPP
+1064 
-1071 LYVKLLTRF
+1071 
-1080 VDAYSE
+1080 
-1086 QKTIEAE
+1086 E
-1093 LSRPTRQ
+1093 LSSSTQQR
-1100 HYLHTLK
+1100 YLHTLK
-1107 GVAGNLEAG
+1107 GVAGNLGASD
-1116 NLHVLCEKLESNL
+1116 LHSLCEKLESEL
-1129 NDSQLKDQVIKATLA
+1129 TDDELKEKVIKTTITLSQQIA
-1144 LSGEIVDALSH
+1144 NSLSESDPTH
-1155 ADSLNRA
+1155 
-1162 ASEQLT
+1162 
-1168 TKDSIPPQA
+1168 KDSEEQKAHSDSSPNQP
-1177 NAELYHQLLD
+1177 NAKLYRQLLE
-1187 AVVNDDTEALNI
+1187 AVANDDTEALNI

-1204 DSNLIG
+1204 DGAVVGLSP
-1210 MSTWEFKALES
+1210 SEFKKLES
-1221 ALEEFDFDS
+1221 ALEEFDFDT

-1236 SSILFERE
+1236 NSTLASSS

>member
-8 ASDSKKILVSFLV
+8 ATDSKIILISFLV
-21 AAIVVFSVAV
+21 AAVVVFSVAV

-62 YELSFSNNYNEQV
+62 YELSFSNDYNEKV
-75 ISRFNQEAEQT
+75 IANFNQEAKQT
-86 VELANDYVDQY
+86 ISLADDYANQY
-97 AAPLPINLLT
+97 AESLPSNLLT

-112 FKQYVDIVELN
+112 FKQYVGLIELN
-123 QSTRTLMDEH
+123 QSTRALMDER

-152 NQNSQKIRGLRL
+152 NQNSQNIRGLRL
-164 NSEELTN
+164 TSEELTN
-171 TALKTSQLATL
+171 VALKTSQLATL
-182 VVNIQNLEKEYLLDG
+182 AVNIQNLEKEYLLDG
-197 NLKTYSLVKLEM
+197 NLKTYSLVKVEM
-209 QKASQLISKLQD
+209 QKASQLITELHA
-221 QILNDKG
+221 QILDDKG
-228 EQLLEI
+228 QQRLEI
-234 VDKAKN
+234 VEKAKN

-249 QGTPA
+249 QGVPV

-259 RTSLINQ
+259 TASLINQ

-272 EFSRSVSL
+272 EFSRSVGL
-280 LYQTKQ
+280 LYQAKQ
-286 SQVAELNHLVSQSQ
+286 IQVAELNHLISQSQ

-308 IGQDLLAIHTLLS
+308 IGQDLLAIRTLLS

-359 QRLITSYAPNVE
+359 QRLIALYAPEVK
-371 ITRFDEHISVYK
+371 ITAFDDHISVYE
-383 SQFMKLVSSQMQG
+383 SQFTELVSSQIRG
-396 HQLFKAMDESFLE
+396 HQLLKAMDKSFLAL
-409 FRDFV
+409 RDFI
-414 SQLHLLE
+414 SQRHLAE

-430 VTFHLAIGGVIFFVI
+430 VTSHLAVGGLIFFVI
-445 ILLMGLLAAK
+445 ILLMGLLANK
-455 AHSALGAFAQSLAS
+455 AHSALETFTHSLAA

-513 AQRNYIN
+513 AQRNYIH
-520 KIKLSSDAL
+520 KVKLSSDTL

-548 IENIDFQLENVLAHI
+548 IEKVDFQLENVLDNI

-586 PTNLVGDPLRLGQIL
+586 PTNLIGDPLRLGQIL

-615 EVKISV
+615 EVKISI
-621 SVEQR
+621 SVAERQ
-626 KGDDVTLNFAV
+626 GDDIKLNFAV
-637 SDSGIGMTQAQADKL
+637 SDSGIGMKQEQASKL
-652 FNKFT
+652 FTKFT

-700 SFSISTRIS
+700 SFTIATRVSHSI
-709 HAITQQRVVVPAS
+709 QQHRVVVPAS
-722 INNLKVL
+722 INTLKVL
-729 VVDDNAS
+729 VVDDNSS

-749 LAPTLSSS
+749 LTPTLSSS
-757 VDEALVELHTAN
+757 VDEALIELHTAD

-789 VDLLSVLNDGQS
+789 VDLLAELKNGQ
-801 FSHGDALHHRPQ
+801 Q
-813 LSKMPKIMM
+813 LTMPKIMM

-831 AEVIEQRG
+831 AELIKQRG
-839 FEVPCILDK
+839 FEVPSILDK

-853 HLYDSII
+853 HLYDSIV
-860 SLYGFDSDR
+860 SLYGLDSDR
-869 VSRSELEQQKQL
+869 VSRSELEQQNQL
-881 ANAQQLAGA
+881 ANVQQLAGA

-905 TELLESQ
+905 TELLEGQ
-912 QIHVTIAEN
+912 QIKVTIAEN
-921 GQRAVEFY
+921 GQQAIGLY
-929 QQSVANDAP
+929 QQAITDDVP

-948 PIMDGYEATQYIR
+948 PVMDGYEATLHIR
-961 QQLKDHDIPIIAMT
+961 NKIKDTQTPIIAMT

-987 NCGMSDII
+987 NCGMTDII

-1004 FATLANWVSPSHPAQ
+1004 FATLANWVSPSNPVQ
-1019 FSNAVPQQDTS
+1019 FNVSLQESTKILQEENNAEKAPEALPVIDGLDTNMGLMRASNNHT
-1030 DMAGFHASADS
+1030 
-1041 CTSADSYA
+1041 
-1049 LLANIKGVDLTTGLI
+1049 
-1064 RANNNPP
+1064 
-1071 LYVKLLTRF
+1071 LYTKLLKRF
-1080 VDAYSE
+1080 VEAYSD
-1086 QKTIEAE
+1086 KGTLTVE
-1093 LSRPTRQ
+1093 LSSSAQQR
-1100 HYLHTLK
+1100 YLHTLK
-1107 GVAGNLEAG
+1107 GVAGNLGASD
-1116 NLHVLCEKLESNL
+1116 LHSLCENLESEIT
-1129 NDSQLKDQVIKATLA
+1129 DDDLKEKVIKTTIELSQEIANSIFHTTVATENT
-1144 LSGEIVDALSH
+1144 GD
-1155 ADSLNRA
+1155 
-1162 ASEQLT
+1162 Q
-1168 TKDSIPPQA
+1168 QA
-1177 NAELYHQLLD
+1177 KPETSPNQPSTELYGLLLE
-1187 AVVNDDTEALNI
+1187 AVSNDDTEALNI
-1199 ILNIE
+1199 VLNIE
-1204 DSNLIG
+1204 DGAVVGLTPS
-1210 MSTWEFKALES
+1210 EFKKLES
-1221 ALEEFDFDS
+1221 ALEEFDFDC
-1230 ATERLK
+1230 ATELLK
-1236 SSILFERE
+1236 GSTLASSS

>member
-8 ASDSKKILVSFLV
+8 ATDSKIILISFLV
-21 AAIVVFSVAV
+21 AAVVVFSVAV

-62 YELSFSNNYNEQV
+62 YELSFSNDYNEKV
-75 ISRFNQEAEQT
+75 IANFNQEAKQT
-86 VELANDYVDQY
+86 ISLADDYANQY
-97 AAPLPINLLT
+97 AESLPSNLLT

-112 FKQYVDIVELN
+112 FKQYVGLIELN
-123 QSTRTLMDEH
+123 QSTRALMDER

-152 NQNSQKIRGLRL
+152 NQNSQNIRGLRL
-164 NSEELTN
+164 TSEELTN
-171 TALKTSQLATL
+171 VALKTSQLATL
-182 VVNIQNLEKEYLLDG
+182 AVNIQNLEKEYLLDG
-197 NLKTYSLVKLEM
+197 NLKTYSLVKVEM
-209 QKASQLISKLQD
+209 QKASQLITELHA
-221 QILNDKG
+221 QILDDKG
-228 EQLLEI
+228 QQRLEI
-234 VDKAKN
+234 VEKAKN

-249 QGTPA
+249 QGVPV

-259 RTSLINQ
+259 TASLINQ

-272 EFSRSVSL
+272 EFSRSVGL
-280 LYQTKQ
+280 LYQAKQ
-286 SQVAELNHLVSQSQ
+286 IQVAELNHLISQSQ

-308 IGQDLLAIHTLLS
+308 IGQDLLAIRTLLS

-359 QRLITSYAPNVE
+359 QRLIALYAPEVK
-371 ITRFDEHISVYK
+371 ITAFDDHISVYE
-383 SQFMKLVSSQMQG
+383 SQFTELVSSQIRG
-396 HQLFKAMDESFLE
+396 HQLLKAMDKSFLAL
-409 FRDFV
+409 RDFV
-414 SQLHLLE
+414 SQRHLAE

-430 VTFHLAIGGVIFFVI
+430 VTSHLAVGGLIFFVI
-445 ILLMGLLAAK
+445 ILLMGLLANK
-455 AHSALGAFAQSLAS
+455 AHSALETFTHSLAA

-513 AQRNYIN
+513 AQRNYIH
-520 KIKLSSDAL
+520 KVKLSSDTL

-548 IENIDFQLENVLAHI
+548 IEKVDFQLENVLDNI

-586 PTNLVGDPLRLGQIL
+586 PTNLIGDPLRLGQIL

-615 EVKISV
+615 EVKISI
-621 SVEQR
+621 SVAERQ
-626 KGDDVTLNFAV
+626 GDDIKLNFAV
-637 SDSGIGMTQAQADKL
+637 SDSGIGMKQEQASKL
-652 FNKFT
+652 FTKFT

-700 SFSISTRIS
+700 SFTIATRVSHSI
-709 HAITQQRVVVPAS
+709 QQHRVVVPAS

-729 VVDDNAS
+729 VVDDNSS

-749 LAPTLSSS
+749 LTPTLSSS
-757 VDEALVELHTAN
+757 VDEALIELHTAD

-789 VDLLSVLNDGQS
+789 VDLLAELKNGQ
-801 FSHGDALHHRPQ
+801 Q
-813 LSKMPKIMM
+813 LTMPKIMM

-831 AEVIEQRG
+831 AELIEQRG
-839 FEVPCILDK
+839 FEVPSILDK

-853 HLYDSII
+853 HLYDSIV
-860 SLYGFDSDR
+860 SLYGLDSDR
-869 VSRSELEQQKQL
+869 VSRSELEQQNQL
-881 ANAQQLAGA
+881 ANVQQLAGA

-905 TELLESQ
+905 TELLEGQ
-912 QIHVTIAEN
+912 QIKVTIAEN
-921 GQRAVEFY
+921 GQQAIGLY
-929 QQSVANDAP
+929 QQAITDDVP

-948 PIMDGYEATQYIR
+948 PVMDGYEATLHIR
-961 QQLKDHDIPIIAMT
+961 NKIKDTQTPIIAMT

-987 NCGMSDII
+987 NCGMTDII

-1004 FATLANWVSPSHPAQ
+1004 FATLANWVSPSNPVQ
-1019 FSNAVPQQDTS
+1019 FNVSLQESTKILQEENNAEKAPEALPVIDGLDTN
-1030 DMAGFHASADS
+1030 M
-1041 CTSADSYA
+1041 
-1049 LLANIKGVDLTTGLI
+1049 GLI
-1064 RANNNPP
+1064 RASNNHT
-1071 LYVKLLTRF
+1071 LYTKLLKRF
-1080 VDAYSE
+1080 VEAYSD
-1086 QKTIEAE
+1086 KSTLTAE
-1093 LSRPTRQ
+1093 LSNSAQQR
-1100 HYLHTLK
+1100 YLHTLK
-1107 GVAGNLEAG
+1107 GVAGNLGASD
-1116 NLHVLCEKLESNL
+1116 LHSLCENLESEIT
-1129 NDSQLKDQVIKATLA
+1129 DDDLKEKVIKTTIELSQEIANSIFHTTVAT
-1144 LSGEIVDALSH
+1144 ENTRD
-1155 ADSLNRA
+1155 
-1162 ASEQLT
+1162 Q
-1168 TKDSIPPQA
+1168 QA
-1177 NAELYHQLLD
+1177 KPETSPNQPSTELYGLLLE
-1187 AVVNDDTEALNI
+1187 AVSNDDTEALNI
-1199 ILNIE
+1199 VLNIE
-1204 DSNLIG
+1204 DGAVVGLTPS
-1210 MSTWEFKALES
+1210 EFKKLES
-1221 ALEEFDFDS
+1221 ALEEFDFDC
-1230 ATERLK
+1230 ATELLK
-1236 SSILFERE
+1236 GSTLASSS